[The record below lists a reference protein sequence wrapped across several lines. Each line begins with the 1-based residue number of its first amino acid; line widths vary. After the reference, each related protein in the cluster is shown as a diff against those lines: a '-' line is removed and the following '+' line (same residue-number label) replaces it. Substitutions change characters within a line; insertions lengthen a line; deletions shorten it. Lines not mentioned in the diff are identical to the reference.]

1 MKSKKKIALITGITG
16 QTGSYLAEFLL
27 KKNYIVHGII
37 RRTSLINTHRI
48 NNIFRNKNLKL
59 HYGDLSDPLN
69 LDNLIRTIK
78 PTEIYNLAAQSHVAV
93 SFKLPEYT
101 TNINAL
107 GCLRILE
114 IIKRFNNKIKFYQ
127 ASTSELYGL
136 TMTKKQNEKTVF
148 YPQSPYAISKLY
160 AYWITKHY
168 REAYKIYACN
178 GILFNHESPRRG
190 ETFVTRKITIGLAK
204 IVLGIEKK
212 LELGNLESLRDW
224 GHAKDY
230 AEMQWLMLQK
240 KNPTDYVIS
249 TGRQYSVKK
258 FIEMCLQYMGI
269 KIYWKGKGTNEMG
282 VIKEFDK
289 NKDYKLKK
297 GQIIIKVN
305 KKYFRPS
312 DVENLLGDSSKAR
325 KELKWQN
332 KYSIKDLISEMVDHD
347 IYIAKNELRNEY

>member
-114 IIKRFNNKIKFYQ
+114 IIKRFNSKIKFYQ

-148 YPQSPYAISKLY
+148 YPQSPYAISNLY

-168 REAYKIYACN
+168 RESYKIFACN

-230 AEMQWLMLQK
+230 VEGMWMILNHHTPDDWVLATGHAISVREFVEIVFNELDLKIKWDGKDL
-240 KNPTDYVIS
+240 NEVGTDQNGDIRVAVDP
-249 TGRQYSVKK
+249 R
-258 FIEMCLQYMGI
+258 
-269 KIYWKGKGTNEMG
+269 
-282 VIKEFDK
+282 
-289 NKDYKLKK
+289 
-297 GQIIIKVN
+297 
-305 KKYFRPS
+305 YFRPTE
-312 DVENLLGDSSKAR
+312 VPHLLGDAEKAR
-325 KELKWQN
+325 TKLNWKP
-332 KYSIKDLISEMVDHD
+332 KYNLETLIKEMVSSE
-347 IYIAKNELRNEY
+347 IALQK

>member
-249 TGRQYSVKK
+249 TGKQYSVKK

-269 KIYWKGKGTNEMG
+269 KIYWKGKGPNEMG

-347 IYIAKNELRNEY
+347 IYIEKNELRN